1 MIITLYHMLNI
12 MGNLLP
18 FLASTGSAFIVLLLQ
33 LRETCFRHPD
43 WVLVLVCHAHIHS
56 FSPVDPAIRVCT
68 SAPRTFWGH

>member
-18 FLASTGSAFIVLLLQ
+18 FLASTGSVFIALLLQ

-43 WVLVLVCHAHIHS
+43 WVLVWMYLPCPDTFLLS
-56 FSPVDPAIRVCT
+56 SRPCYSCLYLSP
-68 SAPRTFWGH
+68 

>member
-18 FLASTGSAFIVLLLQ
+18 FLASTGSVFIALLLQ

-43 WVLVLVCHAHIHS
+43 
-56 FSPVDPAIRVCT
+56 
-68 SAPRTFWGH
+68 